1 MPYPLDNALFQWEE
15 GYRRLQELNRDPRLY
30 GRLASAV
37 DAVRNEL
44 RKRVGPTFTA
54 AQLADLYA
62 QGTDW
67 CLEVARLHS
76 PEEAA
81 DWDPQVISDA
91 AFYLYLRGAS
101 DYSGGRL
108 IPQE

>member
-1 MPYPLDNALFQWEE
+1 VPYPLDNALFQWEE
-15 GYRRLQELNRDPRLY
+15 GYRRLQELSRNPRLY
-30 GRLASAV
+30 GRLTTAV

-44 RKRVGPTFTA
+44 RKRIGPTFTA
-54 AQLADLYA
+54 SQLADLYA

-67 CLEVARLHS
+67 CLEVAIRYA

-81 DWDPQVISDA
+81 EWDPQVIGDA

-108 IPQE
+108 IAQD